1 MLILVTTPNMAASLA
16 PIEHVAAGR
25 DKAMT
30 VCANESRSDDH
41 PQLFSVC
48 FRFPFIFEWL

>member
-48 FRFPFIFEWL
+48 FRFLFIFEWL